1 MNLLTKEE
9 CEKAYTDFEISRE
22 VLRRA
27 LESNCELMNP
37 IPIFD
42 KATMIFARLIHEHFL
57 NPPLKFEEL
66 KEGMLVYDKVRG
78 SWAEID
84 KTVDK
89 THDGVQNVV
98 FCWVIGWD
106 IQKIIEY
113 RPNRFYRKEVKDV
126 D

>member
-1 MNLLTKEE
+1 MLTKEE
-9 CEKAYTDFEISRE
+9 CLEALTEIKMYDGGINIPLYSLE
-22 VLRRA
+22 VI
-27 LESNCELMNP
+27 EN
-37 IPIFD
+37 
-42 KATMIFARLIHEHFL
+42 LIDEHFS

-113 RPNRFYRKEVKDV
+113 KPNRFYRKEVQE
-126 D
+126 